1 MARRKPPKVDGSRL
15 PERPEDELGVF
26 LERLYHRIRNNISS
40 MEKGEINAPYIAFEA
55 LGPLMPLLCSGKF
68 SHEDIKGAYPVDSW
82 RSQTVEI
89 PAELF
94 EIIVKPWNEYASQ
107 TSGKTLDA
115 CYGFERTS
123 GQVSY
128 PPKFGH

>member
-1 MARRKPPKVDGSRL
+1 
-15 PERPEDELGVF
+15 
-26 LERLYHRIRNNISS
+26 